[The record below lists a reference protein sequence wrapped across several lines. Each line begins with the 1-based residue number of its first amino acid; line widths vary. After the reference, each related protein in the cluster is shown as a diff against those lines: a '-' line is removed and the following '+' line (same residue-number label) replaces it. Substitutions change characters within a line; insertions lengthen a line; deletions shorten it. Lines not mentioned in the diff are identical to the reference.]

1 MPEAWDDQLRDS
13 RNGPGAPAARRFSW
27 GPWIG
32 VALLVASAGAAIYL
46 ALGGWLTARRPAAET
61 TAPPPAATAP
71 APLGGPSGVA
81 LPPLDESDALVRQL
95 VAQLSS
101 HPRVAAWL
109 ATDNRIRNFT
119 VVVTNIA
126 EGKAPATQVPALR
139 PTMGGF
145 LVTERGGDLY
155 INPRSYERY
164 TSVAEAVVSID
175 PAGTARLYGTL
186 KPRIEEAYSE
196 LGERE
201 PTFDRAL
208 ERAIVLLLST
218 PVPDDPIAV
227 EPKGIGYRFA
237 DDKLE
242 SLAPAQKELLRMGP
256 QNARA
261 IQRQLRQIAL
271 ALGIPAERL
280 PSPTALRN

>member
-1 MPEAWDDQLRDS
+1 MSELWDDRLRETPDEAA
-13 RNGPGAPAARRFSW
+13 APVPRRSSI

-32 VALLVASAGAAIYL
+32 VALLVASAAAAVYL
-46 ALGGWLTARRPAAET
+46 AFGSWRTAQQPVT
-61 TAPPPAATAP
+61 DATP
-71 APLGGPSGVA
+71 APREASEPKPLGEAAPVD

-119 VVVTNIA
+119 VVVANVA
-126 EGKAPATQVPALR
+126 EGKAPASQIPALR
-139 PTMGGF
+139 PSTGGF
-145 LVTERGGDLY
+145 LVVERGDDLY
-155 INPRSYERY
+155 IDPKSYERY
-164 TSVAEAVVSID
+164 TGVAQAVASID
-175 PAGTARLYGTL
+175 PAGSARLYGTL

-196 LGERE
+196 LGEPE
-201 PTFDRAL
+201 AMFDRTL
-208 ERAIVLLLST
+208 ERAIVLLLRT

-227 EPKGIGYRFA
+227 EPKGIGYGYA
-237 DDKLE
+237 NEKLE
-242 SLAPAQKELLRMGP
+242 ALTPAQKQLLRMGP

-261 IQRQLRQIAL
+261 IQRQLREIAL

-280 PSPTALRN
+280 P

>member
-1 MPEAWDDQLRDS
+1 MPEAWDNQLRSS
-13 RNGPGAPAARRFSW
+13 RREPAAPAARFSW

-32 VALLVASAGAAIYL
+32 VALLVASAAAAIYL
-46 ALGGWLTARRPAAET
+46 AFGGWLTARRPAAEA
-61 TAPPPAATAP
+61 TAPPAEKAP
-71 APLGGPSGVA
+71 APLGSPSGTP
-81 LPPLDESDALVRQL
+81 LPPLDASDALVRQL

-126 EGKAPATQVPALR
+126 QGKAPATLVPALR

-145 LVTERGGDLY
+145 IATERGSDLY
-155 INPRSYERY
+155 INPKSYDRY

-175 PAGTARLYGTL
+175 PAGSARLYGTL

-196 LGERE
+196 LGEPE
-201 PTFDRAL
+201 AMFDRML

-237 DDKLE
+237 NDKLE

-261 IQRQLRQIAL
+261 IQRQLREIAL

-280 PSPTALRN
+280 PLAAGRN

>member
-1 MPEAWDDQLRDS
+1 MPEAWDDQLRD
-13 RNGPGAPAARRFSW
+13 RRDEPAATAARRFSL
-27 GPWIG
+27 GTWIG
-32 VALLVASAGAAIYL
+32 VALLVASAAAAIYL
-46 ALGGWLTARRPAAET
+46 AFGGWLTARRPATET
-61 TAPPPAATAP
+61 AAPPPAAAP
-71 APLGGPSGVA
+71 APLGDPSAIA
-81 LPPLDESDALVRQL
+81 LPPLDETDALVRQL

-126 EGKAPATQVPALR
+126 EGKAPASQVPALR

-145 LVTERGGDLY
+145 LVTERAGDLF
-155 INPRSYERY
+155 INPRSYDRY

-175 PAGTARLYGTL
+175 PAGSARLYGTL
-186 KPRIEEAYSE
+186 KPRIEEAYRE

-201 PTFDRAL
+201 PMFDRTL

-237 DDKLE
+237 NDALE
-242 SLAPAQKELLRMGP
+242 SLAPAQKELMRMGP

-261 IQRQLRQIAL
+261 IQRQLRAIAL

-280 PSPTALRN
+280 PSPTGIRN